1 MKRTPLRS
9 KEVNKELV
17 SYGITINKKDSVVL
31 LEDDTKNIYQ
41 RIILVNNQPEFF
53 YYADE
58 LKQGNKLIPTLKNLQ
73 KNSHILKQVV
83 VDMGAV
89 KFMVKGADLMRPGI
103 VEIEPGFNTNDPIV
117 IVDVNN
123 RKPLAVGIAL
133 FSSEEMQAQPS
144 GRVVKNIHYLGDE
157 IWRTG

>member
-17 SYGITINKKDSVVL
+17 TYGITLHKKDQVVL
-31 LEDDTKNIYQ
+31 LEEDINNDPKKISLK
-41 RIILVNNQPEFF
+41 IILVNNQPEFF
-53 YYADE
+53 YYE
-58 LKQGNKLIPTLKNLQ
+58 NKLIPTLKNLQ
-73 KNSHILKQVV
+73 KNSHILKQIA

-89 KFMVKGADLMRPGI
+89 KFIVKGADLMRPGI
-103 VEIEPGFNTNDPIV
+103 VEIGSGIEKDDMV
-117 IVDVNN
+117 LIVDVNN

-133 FSSEEMQAQPS
+133 LGSEEMQAQTS

>member
-17 SYGITINKKDSVVL
+17 VYGITLNKKDPVVL
-31 LEDDTKNIYQ
+31 LEDDTKKISQ
-41 RIILVNNQPEFF
+41 KIILVNNQSEFF
-53 YYADE
+53 YYE
-58 LKQGNKLIPTLKNLQ
+58 NKLIPTLKNLQ
-73 KNSHILKQVV
+73 RNNHILKQIA

-103 VEIEPGFNTNDPIV
+103 VEIEPGFKKDDFIV

-133 FSSEEMQAQPS
+133 FSSEEIQVQPG

-157 IWRTG
+157 IWEI

>member
-17 SYGITINKKDSVVL
+17 VYGITLNKKDPVVL
-31 LEDDTKNIYQ
+31 LEDDTKKISQ
-41 RIILVNNQPEFF
+41 KIILVNNQSEFF
-53 YYADE
+53 YYE
-58 LKQGNKLIPTLKNLQ
+58 NKLIPTLKNLQ
-73 KNSHILKQVV
+73 RNNHILKQIA

-103 VEIEPGFNTNDPIV
+103 VEIEPGFKKDDFIV

-133 FSSEEMQAQPS
+133 FSSEEIQVQPG
-144 GRVVKNIHYLGDE
+144 GREVKNIHYLGDE
-157 IWRTG
+157 IWEI

>member
-9 KEVNKELV
+9 KEVNKELTI
-17 SYGITINKKDSVVL
+17 YGITLHKKDLIVL
-31 LEDDTKNIYQ
+31 LEDDINNDPKKINQ
-41 RIILVNNQPEFF
+41 KIILVNNQPEFF
-53 YYADE
+53 YHE
-58 LKQGNKLIPTLKNLQ
+58 NKLIPTLKNLQ
-73 KNSHILKQVV
+73 KNSHILKQIA

-103 VEIEPGFNTNDPIV
+103 VEIEPEIKNDDVIV

-133 FSSEEMQAQPS
+133 LGSEEMQAQSS
-144 GRVVKNIHYLGDE
+144 GRVVKNIHYLGDK

>member
-17 SYGITINKKDSVVL
+17 VYGITLNKKDPVVL
-31 LEDDTKNIYQ
+31 LEDDTKKISQ
-41 RIILVNNQPEFF
+41 KIILVNNQSEFF
-53 YYADE
+53 YYE
-58 LKQGNKLIPTLKNLQ
+58 NKLIPTLKNLQ
-73 KNSHILKQVV
+73 RNNHILKQIA

-89 KFMVKGADLMRPGI
+89 KSMVKGADLMRPGI
-103 VEIEPGFNTNDPIV
+103 VEIEPGFKKDDFIV

-133 FSSEEMQAQPS
+133 FSSEEIQVQPG

-157 IWRTG
+157 IWEI